1 VNVAAADGGRLP
13 VRALQSYSAITADG
27 QLTARGTPRVDTLGA
42 ILRRSRRVRESRE
55 VRFSAAGR
63 APFRRSDRP
72 PLAKFAGGLV
82 TLILAPVAV
91 ALISNALSGDNSN
104 TDAAIELG
112 PDLRADKFV
121 VRNPEYDTV
130 KPRPSSVASSS
141 PCSSKRRRRCHEWS

>member
-1 VNVAAADGGRLP
+1 LAQFCDG
-13 VRALQSYSAITADG
+13 RAVSGNREKSD
-27 QLTARGTPRVDTLGA
+27 
-42 ILRRSRRVRESRE
+42 SRRP
-55 VRFSAAGR
+55 AGR
-63 APFRRSDRP
+63 RFADPIGRHWR
-72 PLAKFAGGLV
+72 KFAGGLV